1 MYKIWNK
8 LIYINKKNILFNHR
22 KRTTIKIYFNFLL
35 IEANI
40 KKNHFGLYTILDRK
54 MAANIFIY
62 IYTDIF
68 DFFYTYTTFET

>member
-62 IYTDIF
+62 IHRHI
-68 DFFYTYTTFET
+68 